1 MIIEHTKTWHSHF
14 LFFGCSVTHFLY
26 FWCIELQVVN
36 KFVFNNVFQGASKT
50 NEELWKWLAEVETK
64 VVQSNGIISERIS
77 DLEMKIQSNK
87 FEKRLRKVEKR
98 VKMND
103 EVMERLQILEQKMD
117 SILMA
122 SNEKVTKVFKCFRV

>member
-1 MIIEHTKTWHSHF
+1 MSLTFYI
-14 LFFGCSVTHFLY
+14 FGALNY
-26 FWCIELQVVN
+26 KWL
-36 KFVFNNVFQGASKT
+36 NNVFQGASKT
-50 NEELWKWLAEVETK
+50 NEELWKRLAEVETK

-87 FEKRLRKVEKR
+87 FSKRLRKVEKR

-122 SNEKVTKVFKCFRV
+122 SNEKVTERLQELEPKVDSMMMASNEKVTKVFKCFRV